1 MARSYSDESG
11 SEGGR
16 REAYLVMVAEEAP
29 PPPPEVRVVACCC
42 SEKSGGVGMCRVR
55 EERGKYSGQGR
66 PPPREMRPGVLR
78 CLAACLREQGRRRRD
93 SCVRWSVLRGQ
104 LVREREVGGR
114 KGIIRSQRLALGFPV
129 VWSKP
134 C

>member
-1 MARSYSDESG
+1 MERSYSEEAG

-16 REAYLVMVAEEAP
+16 RVAYLVIVAESSLPSE
-29 PPPPEVRVVACCC
+29 EERVVWE
-42 SEKSGGVGMCRVR
+42 EKSEGVGICRVK

-93 SCVRWSVLRGQ
+93 SWVRWSVF
-104 LVREREVGGR
+104 GG
-114 KGIIRSQRLALGFPV
+114 
-129 VWSKP
+129 
-134 C
+134 

>member
-1 MARSYSDESG
+1 MARSYSDEDG

-93 SCVRWSVLRGQ
+93 SCVRWSVLEGQ
-104 LVREREVGGR
+104 LGVYVGEGWKGDRESYGP
-114 KGIIRSQRLALGFPV
+114 S
-129 VWSKP
+129 VWLWVFLWSG
-134 C
+134 